1 MSLEN
6 TTYALQVAA
15 TNGFASP
22 IGRRSCAGVPE
33 NLTSEQGGF
42 DFFLRSVI
50 GQTTHKPFVLACLR
64 ILRFDVC
71 LSRHAYCYSNGRY
84 RWLWSRTRAPSASRR
99 NCICNRQRTFYQ
111 ICRSC
116 RTQDGPHSTSTFAHS
131 HTWQITVFRTCS
143 SCLAQSV
150 SKWLYWRMKKFFK
163 TKQRHCGQSDS
174 KTLSFS
180 QTKTSPSKSKHTTLP
195 RTS

>member
-1 MSLEN
+1 MK
-6 TTYALQVAA
+6 
-15 TNGFASP
+15 
-22 IGRRSCAGVPE
+22 RRLCVGVPE
-33 NLTSEQGGF
+33 SLTSEQGGF
-42 DFFLRSVI
+42 DFFLRSVV
-50 GQTTHKPFVLACLR
+50 GQTTHKPFVVACLR
-64 ILRFDVC
+64 MVRFDVC
-71 LSRHAYCYSNGRY
+71 LSRHASCYCNCCSVTEATVGCGRVP
-84 RWLWSRTRAPSASRR
+84 RAPSASRR

-150 SKWLYWRMKKFFK
+150 SKWLCWRMKKFFK